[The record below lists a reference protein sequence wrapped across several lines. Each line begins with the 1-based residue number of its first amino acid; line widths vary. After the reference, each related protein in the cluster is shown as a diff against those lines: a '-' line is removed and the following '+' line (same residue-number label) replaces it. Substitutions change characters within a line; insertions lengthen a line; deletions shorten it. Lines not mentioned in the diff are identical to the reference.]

1 LPVWIGVE
9 HAVDEAHFQI
19 RTGDQ
24 RRHVGRFDADVLE
37 SAVVGDLLAADVLH
51 RDDSLGAQLR
61 WTVGMTTR
69 SWSAK
74 LSSISAMIDASR
86 PKSSPEG

>member
-1 LPVWIGVE
+1 VWIGVE

-61 WTVGMTTR
+61 MDR
-69 SWSAK
+69 RDD
-74 LSSISAMIDASR
+74 DAILVR
-86 PKSSPEG
+86 EVVLDLCHDRRFATEIQLLKG